1 MDGWMDGWIFFEF
14 PMCYISKN
22 IEHFKKSKT
31 FYDKRKSPL
40 LAICVLCLVPILH
53 HEASLMTD

>member
-1 MDGWMDGWIFFEF
+1 MDFFNF
-14 PMCYISKN
+14 FSGSMCYISKN
-22 IEHFKKSKT
+22 IEHFKKSET

-40 LAICVLCLVPILH
+40 LAICVLYLVPILH